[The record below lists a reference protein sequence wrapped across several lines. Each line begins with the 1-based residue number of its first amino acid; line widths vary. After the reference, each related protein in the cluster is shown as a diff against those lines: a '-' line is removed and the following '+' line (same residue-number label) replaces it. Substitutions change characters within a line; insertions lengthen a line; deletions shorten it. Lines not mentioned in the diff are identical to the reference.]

1 LHQNAFGGRAP
12 PRPAPPYSITV
23 IRGRGG
29 RERGRKELGIGM
41 ERKRMLGK
49 DGNEVRRDWNR
60 KGRDSKGREER
71 GK

>member
-1 LHQNAFGGRAP
+1 
-12 PRPAPPYSITV
+12 
-23 IRGRGG
+23 
-29 RERGRKELGIGM
+29 M

-60 KGRDSKGREER
+60 KGRDSKVREER